1 MRCLIVV
8 PSLIRAGAET
18 QSVDLANGL
27 ASMGH
32 EVHLCAFEQRLDQ
45 RDRLT
50 EAVRF
55 HHILRRSKYDRSVVT
70 GLADVIDRESIEVVQ
85 GVLQFATLIAWLASL
100 RSKRKPPVV
109 AAIHTTINRGL
120 KQELHDRLVYRHIL
134 RRLAS
139 IIYVCDNQRDHW
151 VAKYPELRP
160 LARVVHNGIDVSR
173 FRRAEFLEA
182 AGKVRRELQIPEGAP
197 VFSCIA
203 AFRPEKGHD
212 LLIRAFAKAVSH
224 GYLILAGDGE
234 RRKAME
240 AAASAEGVA
249 ARVKF
254 VGNVADVRPYIVAS
268 NATILASRA
277 VETFSIA
284 MLESMAL
291 GVPVIAPRIGGL
303 PEAVISGKTGL
314 LFDVGDEDALA
325 RCIKAIADDPWTAET
340 MGRMAHV
347 VVADKFTA
355 KAMSQKNECVLKA
368 AIRK

>member
-1 MRCLIVV
+1 MRCLVVV

-32 EVHLCAFEQRLDQ
+32 EVHLCAFEQRVDQ

-50 EAVRF
+50 EAVKF

-70 GLADVIDRESIEVVQ
+70 GLADVIDRENIEVVQ
-85 GVLQFATLIAWLASL
+85 GVLQFAALIAWLASL
-100 RSKRKPPVV
+100 RSKRNPPVV
-109 AAIHTTINRGL
+109 AAVHTTINQGL

-134 RRLAS
+134 KRLAL
-139 IIYVCDNQRDHW
+139 IIYVCDSQRDHW

-160 LARVVHNGIDVSR
+160 LARVVHNGVDLSK
-173 FRRAEFLEA
+173 FRKAEFTYA
-182 AGKVRRELQIPEGAP
+182 ASRVRSELNIPEGAL

-203 AFRPEKGHD
+203 AFRPEKRHD
-212 LLIRAFAKAVSH
+212 LLVSAFAKAVSH

-234 RRKAME
+234 RREAIE

-268 NATILASRA
+268 SATILASKA
-277 VETFSIA
+277 ETFSIA

-291 GVPVIAPRIGGL
+291 SVPVIAPRIGGL

-314 LFDVGDEDALA
+314 LFDVGDEDGLA

-340 MGRMAHV
+340 MGTTAHV

-355 KAMSQKNECVLKA
+355 ESMFQKNESVLKA